1 MEKTGKLETA
11 QIVIMF
17 RALVMAAIENL
28 PDLGVGDEKLGY
40 TTQEKIDEY
49 KASIEK
55 RLDKGL
61 DKLAEAMIE
70 KDATEVTKEVFVE
83 NLCKP
88 ENAKILTS
96 YGFRQYILKDAK
108 VAFASKGASEL
119 GAEETNQES

>member
-1 MEKTGKLETA
+1 
-11 QIVIMF
+11 MF

-96 YGFRQYILKDAK
+96 YGFR
-108 VAFASKGASEL
+108 
-119 GAEETNQES
+119 